1 MEFLLIAL
9 TIVSA
14 AAEGFID
21 AARSKK
27 TEIEHYLSFWVR
39 VVLMGV
45 APFLLLYNIK
55 DFYLNLLFSGILG
68 SIYWIVFDLAFNT
81 MAGNHWGHTGTTSK
95 IDKFMDKIG
104 GPEEIILTKV
114 FVGMLF
120 FMLYDILGEL

>member
-9 TIVSA
+9 TIVAA

-27 TEIEHYLSFWVR
+27 TQIEHYLSFWVR

-45 APFLLLYNIK
+45 APFLLLYQAK
-55 DFYLNLLFSGILG
+55 VYYLNLLFSGILG

-81 MAGNHWGHTGTTSK
+81 MAGNHWGYTGTTSK

-104 GPEEIILTKV
+104 GPEEIIFTKV
-114 FVGMLF
+114 FVGMVF
-120 FMLYDILGEL
+120 FMLYDILRGL